1 MNYQAIYSSLIA
13 KRKAKKPRGYSEK
26 HHIIPR
32 CLGGSDDRNNLV
44 RLTAREHFIAHRL
57 LAKVH
62 GGRLWAAVAMMS
74 QPKTKSA
81 NGVAVT
87 SRTYEI
93 AKRRD
98 AEWRSEFYRGAN
110 NPWHGKTPSNET
122 LDKMKGPRESVSG
135 SKNPMWGKVR
145 DDNTRWVISMVKSYR
160 CRDHKVDLSVMDR
173 INSAIKIYER
183 VNSRGERI
191 QCRNKEIVRLNN
203 YFRAMTIERTDISG
217 ANNPNYGN
225 GQAISGCK
233 NPMWGK
239 EHKQSTKDKIAE
251 KARRRITC
259 PHCGKVGSISNMH
272 RWHFD
277 NCRVKND

>member
-1 MNYQAIYSSLIA
+1 MNYQAIYSDLIA
-13 KRKAKKPRGYSEK
+13 KRKSKKPRGYSEK

-44 RLTAREHFIAHRL
+44 MLTAREHFIAHRL

-74 QPKTKSA
+74 RAKTKSA

-93 AKRRD
+93 AKRKD

-110 NPWHGKTPSNET
+110 NPWYGKAPSNET
-122 LDKMKGPRESVSG
+122 LDKMRKP
-135 SKNPMWGKVR
+135 
-145 DDNTRWVISMVKSYR
+145 
-160 CRDHKVDLSVMDR
+160 R
-173 INSAIKIYER
+173 INKENLYGRKIPHIGWVVGM
-183 VNSRGERI
+183 VNSYNPRAVSVNFDVMNTIHDSVGIFQSVNCRGNRMTI
-191 QCRNKEIVRLNN
+191 KRNGLARLGR

-251 KARRRITC
+251 KAKRRITC
-259 PHCGKVGSISNMH
+259 PHCGKTGSISNMH

-277 NCRVKND
+277 NCKVKND

>member
-62 GGRLWAAVAMMS
+62 GGKMWAALAFMS
-74 QPKTKSA
+74 RGGVKSA
-81 NGVAVT
+81 AKHQCT
-87 SRTYEI
+87 SREYDYI
-93 AKRRD
+93 KNKD
-98 AEWRSEFYRGAN
+98 SEWRSCFYVGSN
-110 NPWHGKTPSNET
+110 NPFFGQSHDDRALS
-122 LDKMKGPRESVSG
+122 KMRKPRVNKDNLYGRKIPHIGWVIGMINSYNPRETSINLDVMNTIHNSVG
-135 SKNPMWGKVR
+135 
-145 DDNTRWVISMVKSYR
+145 IFQ
-160 CRDHKVDLSVMDR
+160 R
-173 INSAIKIYER
+173 INC
-183 VNSRGERI
+183 RGYKLPAK
-191 QCRNKEIVRLNN
+191 QKELARLGR

-217 ANNPNYGN
+217 VNNPNYGN
-225 GQAISGCK
+225 GQAISGDK

-277 NCRVKND
+277 NCKVKND